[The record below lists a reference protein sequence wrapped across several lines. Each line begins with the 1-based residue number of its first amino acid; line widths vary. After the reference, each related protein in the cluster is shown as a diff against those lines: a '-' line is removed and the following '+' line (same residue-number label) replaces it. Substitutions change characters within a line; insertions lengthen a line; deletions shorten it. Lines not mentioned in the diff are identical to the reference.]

1 MALGPRGGSDPVLAS
16 AAEVRAFLEALAARG
31 VSASTQNQALA
42 ALLFLHTHVYGAPLD
57 ALGDFTRAKR
67 PHRLPV
73 VLTPAEVAALLD
85 HMQGTPRLIAALLY
99 GSGLRLLECAT
110 LRIKDLDFD
119 RREILLR
126 DGKGRRDRVTT
137 LPAGLIP
144 ALDAH
149 LREVHALHQADLRD
163 GAGHVE
169 LPDALL
175 LKYPNASRAWS
186 WQWLFPATRTYFHP
200 GTGQTRR
207 HHLHETVI
215 QRAVALAAKLA
226 RIHKH
231 VTPHSLRHS
240 FATHLLEA
248 GYDIRTIQELL
259 GHRDVATTMIYT
271 HVLNRGGR
279 GVLSPL
285 DRLQQLRQMDSQA
298 VRNRFATH
306 PPDVDSGPDPRR
318 SPSLP
323 RSKK

>member
-1 MALGPRGGSDPVLAS
+1 
-16 AAEVRAFLEALAARG
+16 
-31 VSASTQNQALA
+31 
-42 ALLFLHTHVYGAPLD
+42 
-57 ALGDFTRAKR
+57 
-67 PHRLPV
+67 
-73 VLTPAEVAALLD
+73 VLTPAEVAGLLD

-186 WQWLFPATRTYFHP
+186 WQWLFPATRNCLSGGLGSPPGRYALPRTPPRHRPDPPPPPPRDRHP
-200 GTGQTRR
+200 TRRRARGEARQDPQTR
-207 HHLHETVI
+207 H
-215 QRAVALAAKLA
+215 
-226 RIHKH
+226 
-231 VTPHSLRHS
+231 TPQPPPLLRHPPPR
-240 FATHLLEA
+240 
-248 GYDIRTIQELL
+248 GRYDIRTIQELL

-285 DRLQQLRQMDSQA
+285 DRLQQLRQTDSQA